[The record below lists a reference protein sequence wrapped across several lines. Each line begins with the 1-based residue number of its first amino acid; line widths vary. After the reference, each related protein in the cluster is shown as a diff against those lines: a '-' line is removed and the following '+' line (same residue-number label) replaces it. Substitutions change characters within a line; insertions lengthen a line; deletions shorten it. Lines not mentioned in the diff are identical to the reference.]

1 MPETSSI
8 FNKVAQHYDL
18 LNSLFTLGID
28 KYWRKSLVDEFD
40 QPHFIIDVATGTCE
54 VAIEAYK
61 KFPNS
66 LIIGLDPTKNMVDIG
81 KKKIKDLNLFDKI
94 KIIQGYAEYMPIRSS
109 TFDAATIA
117 FGIRNTVDPVK
128 SLTEIYRVLKPRGKL
143 GILEFSTPS
152 NKFFSFI
159 YLLYFR
165 HIMPLIGSIFGSK
178 KEYKYLSDSTA
189 KFPQREELI
198 CMMDKCGFVDNYYK
212 EILFGIVIIYIGN
225 KH

>member
-8 FNKVAQHYDL
+8 FNKIAQHYDL
-18 LNSLFTLGID
+18 LNSLFSLGID

-40 QPHFIIDVATGTCE
+40 HPLFIIDVATGTSE
-54 VAIEAYK
+54 VAIETYK
-61 KFPNS
+61 KFPHS
-66 LIIGLDPTKNMVDIG
+66 LVIGLDPAKNMIDIG
-81 KKKIKDLNLFDKI
+81 KKKIRDLNLFDKI
-94 KIIQGYAEYMPIRSS
+94 KIIQGYAEDMPIRSS

-117 FGIRNTVDPVK
+117 FGIRNTADPVK
-128 SLTEIYRVLKPRGKL
+128 SLTEIYRVLKPLGKL

-159 YLLYFR
+159 YLYYFR
-165 HIMPLIGSIFGSK
+165 HIMPFIGSIFGSE

-198 CMMDKCGFVDNYYK
+198 CMMDKCGFVHNSYK
-212 EILFGIVIIYIGN
+212 EILFGIVTIYIGN
-225 KH
+225 KL